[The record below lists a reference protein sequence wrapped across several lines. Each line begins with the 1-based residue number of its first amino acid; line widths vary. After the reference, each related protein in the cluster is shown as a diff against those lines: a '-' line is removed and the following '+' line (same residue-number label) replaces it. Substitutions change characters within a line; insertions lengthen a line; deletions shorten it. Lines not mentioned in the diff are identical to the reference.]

1 MTFMSYHFEVSYL
14 LYFLSNEN
22 MIFSYDHLVIGYP
35 WNATYVTDYDYDGM
49 TFLSDV
55 IVNFTTDGSINYW
68 GFLIQFYSGN

>member
-1 MTFMSYHFEVSYL
+1 
-14 LYFLSNEN
+14 